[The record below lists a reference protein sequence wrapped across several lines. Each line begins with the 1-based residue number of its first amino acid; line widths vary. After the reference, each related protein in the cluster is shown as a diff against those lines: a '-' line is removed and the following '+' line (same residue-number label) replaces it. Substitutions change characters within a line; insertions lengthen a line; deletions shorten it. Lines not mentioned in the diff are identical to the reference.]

1 MNRNPAIKLTQRMTH
16 DGAVL
21 DNQAT
26 GEEIHISGRDAEK
39 LSPMGSLSRW
49 KTQCTYANPAEDAS
63 KT

>member
-1 MNRNPAIKLTQRMTH
+1 MKEQKPRDKLTQRMTR

-39 LSPMGSLSRW
+39 QLPRMSSLSRW
-49 KTQCTYANPAEDAS
+49 ENATHL
-63 KT
+63 